1 MTTFPAEQKIG
12 QGFWLTRQYNRLS
25 LKQRRTLMGYV
36 FIMPFILG
44 FLFWWLGPALVAG
57 HLTLHK
63 WNLISAPRFVG
74 MFNFN

>member
-1 MTTFPAEQKIG
+1 
-12 QGFWLTRQYNRLS
+12 
-25 LKQRRTLMGYV
+25 MGYV

-74 MFNFN
+74 MFNFNTMLNDPILAQSLKVTVIY